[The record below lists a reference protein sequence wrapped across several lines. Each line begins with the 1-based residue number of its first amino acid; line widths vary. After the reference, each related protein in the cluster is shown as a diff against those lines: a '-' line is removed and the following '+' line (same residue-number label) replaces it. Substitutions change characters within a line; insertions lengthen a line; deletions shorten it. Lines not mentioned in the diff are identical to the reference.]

1 VGKALGEKDL
11 LPLAL
16 AVWLP
21 NFIFLSAGIY
31 LFVKAAREE
40 RIWLF
45 TRSNELLTYLL
56 KRRAWR

>member
-1 VGKALGEKDL
+1 
-11 LPLAL
+11 LAV

-40 RIWLF
+40 SIWLF
-45 TRSNELLTYLL
+45 DRGNALLTYVLM
-56 KRRAWR
+56 KRRTGR